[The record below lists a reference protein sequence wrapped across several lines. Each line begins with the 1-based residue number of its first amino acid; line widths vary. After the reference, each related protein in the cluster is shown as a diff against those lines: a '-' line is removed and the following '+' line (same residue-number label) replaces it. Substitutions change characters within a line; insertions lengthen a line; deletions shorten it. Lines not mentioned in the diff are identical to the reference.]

1 MKEKD
6 FYDKALKAMRTLK
19 IMEVAIEDMQ
29 KKDKDNPELLPTYY
43 EFVCKMIGV
52 LEELKEDMKDFM
64 SQS

>member
-6 FYDKALKAMRTLK
+6 FYDKALKAMRPLK